1 MKASIYRYRRWVHI
15 TVMVAAGVL
24 LTLSIFLIRKAF
36 PDKAKPGLLWLAAGQ
51 VLAVVTFGVLHTL
64 RIANQYVQSFYD
76 LVPSEAKQLIR
87 QSYFGLRSL
96 PPPDPALG
104 VRDGQVSPDGPDVLR
119 KIGGPGNLGVGHNN
133 AAVTQ
138 RFGKLDRI
146 WGPSF
151 GPLEPWERVWDVVD
165 IRPQHRTLR
174 VDFMTRD
181 GIPAYCDAEMT
192 FRVASAFN
200 PDVEDGWASARLR
213 RRPSPDQPAKVGG
226 GASEPDPYGYGSGDE
241 RWAAIA
247 LKPRRASGRD
257 EESEE
262 AQNGRDKSYPY
273 SEDAILNLVR
283 NKYVTSST
291 DPQAVSD
298 WSIGIT
304 RGALDG
310 AIRDELEKYWLD
322 QFWDP
327 IDTFAEDDVEVFE
340 PRSLVLEREKM
351 KLVKKPLHE
360 LRAAIAR
367 EVRETGR
374 GRGVQIDNVEL
385 TELKPDDRAISRQ
398 WLETW
403 RARVQK
409 ELDLYHTQS
418 RLARLQAKESIRV
431 DVKAKLIMQV
441 LDRLEEIS
449 GGGRLT
455 ELSSG
460 LIITEFLGVLESM
473 CRQGPEMQRLAF
485 QQSESLIRVI
495 NAIQR
500 GDSPFGSTFGPWGMG
515 PVRSLSGNDET
526 GR

>member
-15 TVMVAAGVL
+15 AVMVVAGIL
-24 LTLSIFLIRKAF
+24 LALSIFLIRKAF
-36 PDKAKPGLLWLAAGQ
+36 PEKAKPWLLWLAAGQ
-51 VLAVVTFGVLHTL
+51 LLAMVTFGVLHTL
-64 RIANQYVQSFYD
+64 RISNQYVQSFYD
-76 LVPSEAKQLIR
+76 LVPSEAKQLIK
-87 QSYFGLRSL
+87 QSYIGLRSV

-104 VRDGQVSPDGPDVLR
+104 VRDGQVAPDGPDVLR
-119 KIGGPGNLGVGHNN
+119 KIGGPGNLGVAHNN

-192 FRVASAFN
+192 FRVASTFD
-200 PDVEDGWASARLR
+200 PDIEDGWASARLR
-213 RRPSPDQPAKVGG
+213 RHPSRDQPRAGT
-226 GASEPDPYGYGSGDE
+226 GASESADPYGYGGGDE
-241 RWAAIA
+241 RWDAIA
-247 LKPRRASGRD
+247 LKPMRASGCD
-257 EESEE
+257 QESEE
-262 AQNGRDKSYPY
+262 AENGRDKSYSY
-273 SEDAILNLVR
+273 SEDAVLNLVR
-283 NKYVTSST
+283 NKYVTNST
-291 DPQAVSD
+291 DPQAVSN

-327 IDTFAEDDVEVFE
+327 IDTFVNDEVAIPE

-351 KLVKKPLHE
+351 KLIKKPLHE

-367 EVRETGR
+367 EMRETGR

-403 RARVQK
+403 RAQVQK
-409 ELDLYHTQS
+409 ELDRYHTQN
-418 RLARLQAKESIRV
+418 RWARLQAAETVRV
-431 DVKAKLIMQV
+431 DVKAKLITQV

-449 GGGRLT
+449 GGGTLA

-515 PVRSLSGNDET
+515 PVRSLSGDDET